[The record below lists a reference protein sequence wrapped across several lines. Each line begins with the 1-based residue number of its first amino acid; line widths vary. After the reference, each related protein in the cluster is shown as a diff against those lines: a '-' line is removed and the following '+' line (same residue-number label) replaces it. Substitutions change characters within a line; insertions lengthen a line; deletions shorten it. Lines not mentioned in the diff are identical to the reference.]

1 MPKRNLTLLQ
11 LFCEMIWHRSCDE
24 EMDRSC
30 DNTAQSHIVLNYSNP
45 QTWEGFQ
52 RQQADSRC
60 IYASLILLVKVRVEG
75 QCHQAWLCNVNV
87 SHHSGWGGFTPLHYA
102 ALHGNRALVN
112 LFLSAGAGPN
122 LACDAGQTAFHFAC
136 RWAAAAYLVKAWI
149 FKVRAW
155 FELVHFV
162 LLSGKGTSTS
172 YIKWCSM
179 GPIYVS

>member
-11 LFCEMIWHRSCDE
+11 LLCEMVWHRSWDG

-30 DNTAQSHIVLNYSNP
+30 DNTAQSHIVLRDSNP

-52 RQQADSRC
+52 RQQADSPC
-60 IYASLILLVKVRVEG
+60 ICASLILLVKESG
-75 QCHQAWLCNVNV
+75 LKV
-87 SHHSGWGGFTPLHYA
+87 SVIKLNCVCHHSGWGGFTPLHCA
-102 ALHGNRALVN
+102 ALHGNRALVD
-112 LFLSAGAGPN
+112 LFLSAGADPN
-122 LACDAGQTAFHFAC
+122 LTCDAGQTAFHFAC

-162 LLSGKGTSTS
+162 QLSGKGTSTS
-172 YIKWCSM
+172 YIKWCST